1 MDRVFMSKK
10 TDYADYLKQTLSDA
24 VKKSYPVFQN
34 EVIEIMAGR
43 LKEACA
49 VLKKECGFDMLLDI
63 VAVDWKGHPKESQF
77 SNRFELNY
85 FFFNMKKNE
94 RVQLKV
100 AVPHDQ
106 NPEVDSIVEI
116 CSIADWM
123 ERECYDM
130 MGIRFQGHPN
140 LKRLLMW
147 ENFEGHP
154 LRKDYPIQK
163 RQPIPVLDDV
173 VT

>member
-1 MDRVFMSKK
+1 MLQK
-10 TDYADYLKQTLSDA
+10 TFYADYLKQTLSDA

-34 EVIEIMAGR
+34 EVIEITAGR
-43 LKEACA
+43 LKETCA
-49 VLKKECGFDMLLDI
+49 VLKKECDFDMLLDI
-63 VAVDWKGHPKESQF
+63 VAVDWKGHPKGNQF

-100 AVPHDQ
+100 AVSHDQ

-130 MGIRFQGHPN
+130 MGIQFLGHPN

-154 LRKDYPIQK
+154 LRKDYPINK
-163 RQPIPVLDDV
+163 RQPIPVLEDM